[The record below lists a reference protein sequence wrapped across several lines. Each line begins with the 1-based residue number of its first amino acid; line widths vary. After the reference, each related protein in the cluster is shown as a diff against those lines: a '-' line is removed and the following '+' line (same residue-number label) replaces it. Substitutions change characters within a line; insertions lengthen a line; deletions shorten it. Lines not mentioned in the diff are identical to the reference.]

1 MAVKRRTI
9 GRHGGVNIVEFCW
22 NAAPRRDLLGKPS
35 RVPLCHSAAI
45 DQRSAWNNIGLCEG
59 LFSVGFTVLLG
70 GVKRVYWHC
79 AEVLL
84 YLLTMRC
91 GVSQATQTQ
100 RPMSKDLRKKL
111 KEKNLWFGFL
121 SLQNEWHSEEWKR
134 ENKVAHRKW
143 WRWNNNNIPM
153 KVITIQFSVDISC
166 SQFVLA
172 LQEMKLC
179 MQFVID
185 EVSKEHPGLSVAAA
199 LKRVRWDCTEIFRIF
214 LWLELELK

>member
-91 GVSQATQTQ
+91 GVSQATQ
-100 RPMSKDLRKKL
+100 LRDQCPRTSARNLKKRTCGLDFFLFRMNGIL
-111 KEKNLWFGFL
+111 KSEREKTRLHTG
-121 SLQNEWHSEEWKR
+121 SDGDE
-134 ENKVAHRKW
+134 
-143 WRWNNNNIPM
+143 
-153 KVITIQFSVDISC
+153 ITI
-166 SQFVLA
+166 
-172 LQEMKLC
+172 
-179 MQFVID
+179 
-185 EVSKEHPGLSVAAA
+185 
-199 LKRVRWDCTEIFRIF
+199 IFQ
-214 LWLELELK
+214 